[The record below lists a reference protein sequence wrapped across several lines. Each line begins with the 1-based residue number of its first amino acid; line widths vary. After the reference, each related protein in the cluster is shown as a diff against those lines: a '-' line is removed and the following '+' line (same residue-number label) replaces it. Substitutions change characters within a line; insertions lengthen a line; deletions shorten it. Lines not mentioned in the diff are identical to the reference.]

1 MRVHCTVRQTLQFDI
16 LRFYILKEQYNE
28 IFIIQTS
35 VPLANRLKNSSPSYA
50 DSSWSGTTVL
60 HFFFF
65 CWTFHA
71 CHTVNNSPYN
81 LKSLMLDSA
90 SSQLSREKKIIYLYN
105 RPFYNCSC
113 ILVHL
118 KKKCLHCLKT
128 ETYIQIISWTVNDI
142 STDSNYRVKCR
153 LF

>member
-35 VPLANRLKNSSPSYA
+35 VHEPLANRLKNSSPSYA
-50 DSSWSGTTVL
+50 DSRWAVL
-60 HFFFF
+60 KYCIFFFF

-118 KKKCLHCLKT
+118 KKKVFALFKNRNV
-128 ETYIQIISWTVNDI
+128 Y
-142 STDSNYRVKCR
+142 SNYFMNGKWYFNGFE
-153 LF
+153 LQSIM

>member
-35 VPLANRLKNSSPSYA
+35 VHEPLANRLKNSSPSYA

-113 ILVHL
+113 ILVHF
-118 KKKCLHCLKT
+118 KKKVFALFKNRNL
-128 ETYIQIISWTVNDI
+128 Y
-142 STDSNYRVKCR
+142 SNYFMNGKWYFNGFE
-153 LF
+153 LQSIM

>member
-1 MRVHCTVRQTLQFDI
+1 MRVYCTVRQTLQFDI

-35 VPLANRLKNSSPSYA
+35 VPEPLANRLKNSSPSYA

-60 HFFFF
+60 QFFFF

-81 LKSLMLDSA
+81 LKSLMRDSA

-118 KKKCLHCLKT
+118 KKKVFALS

-142 STDSNYRVKCR
+142 STDSNYRV
-153 LF
+153 

>member
-35 VPLANRLKNSSPSYA
+35 VHEPLANRLKNSSPSYA
-50 DSSWSGTTVL
+50 DSSWSGTKVL

-71 CHTVNNSPYN
+71 CHTVNNSSYN

-105 RPFYNCSC
+105 RPFCNCSC
-113 ILVHL
+113 ILVHFL
-118 KKKCLHCLKT
+118 NKVFALFKNRNV
-128 ETYIQIISWTVNDI
+128 Y
-142 STDSNYRVKCR
+142 SNYFMNGKWYFNGFE
-153 LF
+153 LQSIM